1 MKVVHSSPDTTLF
14 LTACPHC
21 DMPLH
26 VRDEFWDDPIADV
39 FSEPDRDDSWQ
50 EFVDDWRDS
59 QHRRLARLVPVA
71 DEQVAALHDSIA
83 ALERAERL
91 A

>member
-1 MKVVHSSPDTTLF
+1 MSGY
-14 LTACPHC
+14 
-21 DMPLH
+21 
-26 VRDEFWDDPIADV
+26 EFWDDPIADV

-59 QHRRLARLVPVA
+59 QHRRLARLAYEPAEPDVTAP
-71 DEQVAALHDSIA
+71 
-83 ALERAERL
+83 ERAERL